1 MAVGDDFRLNL
12 RRGVVMAR
20 RLSEG
25 SLQLREPS
33 DERAALV
40 RKTAHRAYVGP
51 RPFTYVRH
59 QPIILV
65 GSNDGIK
72 NLGFVRGPI
81 NDSKRTPSPPHF
93 KVPRNR
99 RKPPRARRFR
109 SSMCPNVCVP
119 GKAWV
124 SGLAD
129 SAKKTGDRHG
139 SPGLTSRLAGPA
151 PLPPPAPR
159 IMRFESPPA
168 ERRVHVGLM
177 VLPLWAPR
185 A

>member
-72 NLGFVRGPI
+72 NLGFGTRPYL
-81 NDSKRTPSPPHF
+81 NDSKRTPSPPHL
-93 KVPRNR
+93 KYPRNPQ
-99 RKPPRARRFR
+99 KAARGETVQIVNV
-109 SSMCPNVCVP
+109 PHVCVP
-119 GKAWV
+119 RQGLGFGPCRFGKKDW
-124 SGLAD
+124 G
-129 SAKKTGDRHG
+129 SA
-139 SPGLTSRLAGPA
+139 
-151 PLPPPAPR
+151 
-159 IMRFESPPA
+159 
-168 ERRVHVGLM
+168 RVALD
-177 VLPLWAPR
+177 
-185 A
+185 